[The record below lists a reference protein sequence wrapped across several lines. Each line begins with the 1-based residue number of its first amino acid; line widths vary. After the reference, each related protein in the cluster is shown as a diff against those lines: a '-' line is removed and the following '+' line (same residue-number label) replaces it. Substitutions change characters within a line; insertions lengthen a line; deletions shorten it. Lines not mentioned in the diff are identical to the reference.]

1 MGLSYMPK
9 SHNIGA
15 VFAKRIEETRN
26 LKGWSQGE
34 LGKKFGTSAAVVGR
48 YEREGSTPSIEVA
61 RKIADALDV
70 TLDYMTDP
78 DSELDAVKD
87 QEMLNRLN
95 QLGALPSEDRIRI
108 IELVD
113 ALIRDSKARATYSG
127 TKRKNSA

>member
-1 MGLSYMPK
+1 MLKP
-9 SHNIGA
+9 HDIAAN
-15 VFAKRIEETRN
+15 FAKRIEEVRTS
-26 LKGWSQGE
+26 KGLSQAE
-34 LGKKFGTSAAVVGR
+34 LAKKFGTSAAVVGR
-48 YEREGSTPSIEVA
+48 YERGGSTPSIEVA

-78 DSELDAVKD
+78 ESQLDAVKD

-95 QLGALPSEDRIRI
+95 QLGTLPTDDRTRI

-113 ALIRDSKARATYSG
+113 ALIRDSKTRSAYTG